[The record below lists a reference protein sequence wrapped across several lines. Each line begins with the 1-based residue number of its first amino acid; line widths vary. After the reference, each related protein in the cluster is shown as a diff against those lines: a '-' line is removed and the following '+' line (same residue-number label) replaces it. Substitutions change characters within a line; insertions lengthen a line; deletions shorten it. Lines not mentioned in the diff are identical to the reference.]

1 MHALL
6 NHKNICEYER
16 KRYDESFNTQHVIY
30 FGKFSEFFS
39 FKIFQGA
46 SLSELLSQT
55 ERKYIFFFNER
66 SEIVKINGTG
76 KIILI
81 KGKENHFQTFRKAI
95 CKMA

>member
-6 NHKNICEYER
+6 NHNNICEYER
-16 KRYDESFNTQHVIY
+16 KRYDESFNTQHAIY

-55 ERKYIFFFNER
+55 E
-66 SEIVKINGTG
+66 
-76 KIILI
+76 LI
-81 KGKENHFQTFRKAI
+81 TFALFG
-95 CKMA
+95 